1 MNSDTKKILTW
12 VGLGCATL
20 GCLLS
25 VIFSIVTC
33 AKGEW
38 TIDTS
43 AKSMSQGIKVKMS
56 LAFIGTIIGIVLAI
70 VGIVL
75 TIVALEKEGM
85 MFKVAIIS
93 IAVATFAVLYGTI
106 STVTVCSYGF
116 IIPCHNKYIIRNTH
130 IRVKYTGKKS
140 IITFIV
146 WMNTLFNHKERS

>member
-85 MFKVAIIS
+85 MFKMAIIS

-106 STVTVCSYGF
+106 STVTVCSYGCS
-116 IIPCHNKYIIRNTH
+116 INKG
-130 IRVKYTGKKS
+130 VKKAVEKENKKS
-140 IITFIV
+140 SSSYGYDYDFDY
-146 WMNTLFNHKERS
+146 